1 MIAIP
6 LLQEFQ
12 TLRRGMRISV
22 QEPERSCYDL
32 TAFRQL
38 ALPEVHNVSS
48 ATFIKTARHEVV
60 LNKRDETG
68 SREKLKRLIA

>member
-1 MIAIP
+1 M
-6 LLQEFQ
+6 
-12 TLRRGMRISV
+12 

-38 ALPEVHNVSS
+38 VLPEVHNVSP

-60 LNKRDETG
+60 LNKRGETG
-68 SREKLKRLIA
+68 SREKLLETQATNRLERRGNGH